1 MSSTRFVTLLSERK
15 HLSFQVAVFNRRDTL
30 SAAHKHID
38 GHFTLIVVITSLS
51 SIISTRLSSVL
62 ELRQLLFIVT
72 LEQLQEWVLVYAVV
86 LLLEEKLDLILTSFV
101 GEQHTL

>member
-51 SIISTRLSSVL
+51 SISTRLSSVL

-72 LEQLQEWVLVYAVV
+72 L
-86 LLLEEKLDLILTSFV
+86 
-101 GEQHTL
+101 

>member
-51 SIISTRLSSVL
+51 SISTRLSSVL

-101 GEQHTL
+101 REQHTL

>member
-51 SIISTRLSSVL
+51 SISTRLSSVL